1 MPKKED
7 LTIYLKYVPVLGPI
21 PSDPG
26 VTYVLTETIEVDPDP
41 AYLGEKLHFKNIEWV
56 ALNPEDVL
64 YWEIL
69 TKDGNL
75 IATIDD
81 ATDNNGMPKYNSTGP
96 VSKAPGN
103 TPLVPTRGSMSYSI
117 RVTGKN
123 RWNHTVDV
131 TKDPEIHWGRRG

>member
-41 AYLGEKLHFKNIEWV
+41 AYLGKKLHFKNIEWV

-69 TKDGNL
+69 TKDGHL
-75 IATIDD
+75 IASEYLQG
-81 ATDNNGMPKYNSTGP
+81 NGS
-96 VSKAPGN
+96 
-103 TPLVPTRGSMSYSI
+103 
-117 RVTGKN
+117 GKL
-123 RWNHTVDV
+123 RIQRAEHAAHPPAAHVLD
-131 TKDPEIHWGRRG
+131 